1 VVITRTFS
9 KIYGMAGMRAG
20 FACARPDIIEKM
32 APFRNN
38 VISIVTARGVLA
50 ALADRDSILADR
62 VTRFRKV
69 RDDLTAWLRSKN
81 LKYIDPHANFLM
93 IHLGRDVRTVSGP
106 MVSKG
111 VAVGRPFP
119 PLDTW
124 MRVSIGTAAEME
136 KFRRV
141 FWEVYSA

>member
-1 VVITRTFS
+1 
-9 KIYGMAGMRAG
+9 
-20 FACARPDIIEKM
+20 
-32 APFRNN
+32 

-50 ALADRDSILADR
+50 ALADRETILADR
-62 VTRFRKV
+62 VARFRKV

-81 LKYIDPHANFLM
+81 LKYIEPNANFIM
-93 IHLGRDVRTVSGP
+93 IEVGRDVRTVSGP
-106 MVSKG
+106 MAAKG

-124 MRVSIGTAAEME
+124 MRVSIGSAADMD

-141 FWEVYSA
+141 FSEVHGG